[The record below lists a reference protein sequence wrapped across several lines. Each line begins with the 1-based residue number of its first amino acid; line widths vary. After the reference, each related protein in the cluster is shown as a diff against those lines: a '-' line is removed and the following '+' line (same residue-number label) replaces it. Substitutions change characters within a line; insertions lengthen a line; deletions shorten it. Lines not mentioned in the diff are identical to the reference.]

1 LSAELAHIKNA
12 YFIGIGG
19 IGMSGLARWFAAN
32 GRAVAGYDRTPTP
45 LTRALE
51 AEGMAVHYTDAVELI
66 PADFLTHPA
75 QTLVVYTPAVP
86 RTHAQLQYLQQQ
98 GFAVQKRSQVLGLIS
113 RGMRCIA
120 VAGTHG
126 KTSTSALVAHLLR
139 HAGVDCAAFLGGIS
153 VNYQQTGPGTWV
165 VVEADEYDRSFLT
178 LHPEIAVITHTDAD
192 HLDIYGDHAT
202 LLQGFAQFAGQVRP
216 GGHLFLQQH
225 QQLPGL
231 QLAAGVSLKTYGISE
246 NIDKEVVVPDV
257 ASTDVQVQPPYFT
270 FSVNLP
276 GGQTVAG
283 KLAVPGFH
291 NVENATVAV
300 AVARQVG
307 LSAAVIAEGLATFRG
322 VKRRFEYVVQR
333 PEVVYID
340 DYAHHPTEISAFLRS
355 VRALY
360 PGRHLTVVFQPHLFT
375 RTRDFAPGFAE
386 SLSLADRVLL
396 LPIYPARELPLPGVV
411 AEMLLPG
418 IAPADKHLVPPDQLM
433 ATLAQW
439 PMEVLVTVGAGDIDR
454 FVPQIKQWLQPE
466 AS

>member
-1 LSAELAHIKNA
+1 
-12 YFIGIGG
+12 
-19 IGMSGLARWFAAN
+19 MSGLARWFAAN

-51 AEGMAVHYTDAVELI
+51 AEGVAVHYTDEVALI
-66 PADFLTHPA
+66 PADFLAHPA

-86 RTHAQLQYLQQQ
+86 RTHTELQYLQQQ
-98 GFAVQKRSQVLGLIS
+98 GFTVQKRSQVLGLIS

-153 VNYQQTGPGTWV
+153 VNYQTNLLLNQHTGPETWV

-192 HLDIYGDHAT
+192 HLDIYGDHASMLT
-202 LLQGFAQFAGQVRP
+202 GFAQFAGQVRP
-216 GGHLFLQQH
+216 GGHLFLQKH
-225 QQLPGL
+225 QQLSGL
-231 QLAAGVSLKTYGISE
+231 QLAAGVKFQTYGVSQIA
-246 NIDKEVVVPDV
+246 DKEEVMPDI
-257 ASTDVQVQPPYFT
+257 AGTDVRVEPPHFA
-270 FSVNLP
+270 FKVNLP
-276 GGQTVAG
+276 NGQTVAG

-291 NVENATVAV
+291 NVENAVAAV
-300 AVARQVG
+300 AVAQQVG
-307 LSAAVIAEGLATFRG
+307 LSTSLIAEGLATFRG

-375 RTRDFAPGFAE
+375 RTRDFAEGFSE

-396 LPIYPARELPLPGVV
+396 LPIYPARELPLPSVT
-411 AEMLLPG
+411 AEMLLPA
-418 IAPADKHLVPPDQLM
+418 ITLADKHLVPAEQLM
-433 ATLAQW
+433 STLAQW
-439 PMEVLVTVGAGDIDR
+439 PLQVLVTVGAGDIDR
-454 FVPQIKQWLQPE
+454 FVPQIKQWLEPANDGINQR
-466 AS
+466 SI